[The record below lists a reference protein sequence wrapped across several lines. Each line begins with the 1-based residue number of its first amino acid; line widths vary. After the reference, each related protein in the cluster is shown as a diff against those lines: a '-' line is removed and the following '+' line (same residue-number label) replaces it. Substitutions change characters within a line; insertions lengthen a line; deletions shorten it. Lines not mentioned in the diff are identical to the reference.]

1 MKKPKAPKKTAQEVA
16 VERRQTIML
25 DKEIEEQ
32 EDRFRA
38 LSRGKLGRASLLAG
52 APRTRGEAAGRGGM
66 GGGTRG
72 TTAGGMTGTGGMA
85 GTHLHNPL
93 AGVTFLIFYSCLIIF
108 IIIVTEIGIDANAF
122 KGGYQFKIAYHGAIT
137 CSHDRGDYKCQ

>member
-66 GGGTRG
+66 GGA
-72 TTAGGMTGTGGMA
+72 TTAGGFSGG
-85 GTHLHNPL
+85 GSG
-93 AGVTFLIFYSCLIIF
+93 GVFGGGGSYGGLKNTRSSLIGLQRTVSSM
-108 IIIVTEIGIDANAF
+108 G
-122 KGGYQFKIAYHGAIT
+122 K
-137 CSHDRGDYKCQ
+137 

>member
-38 LSRGKLGRASLLAG
+38 LSRGKRGSVSLLGG
-52 APRTRGEAAGRGGM
+52 APRTREEAASRGAAAGLGGSAGRSLVGGMPGFGGM
-66 GGGTRG
+66 GSRSVR
-72 TTAGGMTGTGGMA
+72 TAGAYGGSTNFGGGSMPRTGM
-85 GTHLHNPL
+85 P
-93 AGVTFLIFYSCLIIF
+93 
-108 IIIVTEIGIDANAF
+108 
-122 KGGYQFKIAYHGAIT
+122 GAQQ
-137 CSHDRGDYKCQ
+137 R

>member
-72 TTAGGMTGTGGMA
+72 TTAGGMAGAGGIGSLMS
-85 GTHLHNPL
+85 GFS
-93 AGVTFLIFYSCLIIF
+93 GSYSRPSSPRN
-108 IIIVTEIGIDANAF
+108 V
-122 KGGYQFKIAYHGAIT
+122 QQ
-137 CSHDRGDYKCQ
+137 R

>member
-38 LSRGKLGRASLLAG
+38 LSRGKRGTVSLLGG
-52 APRTRGEAAGRGGM
+52 APRSREEAASRGACCWAWWLGWSVTCWRYDGR
-66 GGGTRG
+66 
-72 TTAGGMTGTGGMA
+72 
-85 GTHLHNPL
+85 
-93 AGVTFLIFYSCLIIF
+93 
-108 IIIVTEIGIDANAF
+108 
-122 KGGYQFKIAYHGAIT
+122 HGRWNRENGWRLRW
-137 CSHDRGDYKCQ
+137 HG

>member
-38 LSRGKLGRASLLAG
+38 LSRGKRGTVSLLGG
-52 APRTRGEAAGRGGM
+52 APRSREEAASRGRAAGLGGS
-66 GGGTRG
+66 
-72 TTAGGMTGTGGMA
+72 AGRSLVGGMA
-85 GTHLHNPL
+85 GGT
-93 AGVTFLIFYSCLIIF
+93 ART
-108 IIIVTEIGIDANAF
+108 A
-122 KGGYQFKIAYHGAIT
+122 GGYGGRSAPSSGGGMASRSGMPSAQQ
-137 CSHDRGDYKCQ
+137 R

>member
-38 LSRGKLGRASLLAG
+38 LSRGKRGTVSLLGG
-52 APRTRGEAAGRGGM
+52 APRTREEAASRGRASGLGGSAGRSLVGGM
-66 GGGTRG
+66 PSF
-72 TTAGGMTGTGGMA
+72 GGMA
-85 GTHLHNPL
+85 GGSVRT
-93 AGVTFLIFYSCLIIF
+93 A
-108 IIIVTEIGIDANAF
+108 
-122 KGGYQFKIAYHGAIT
+122 GGYGGSANFGGGSMPRTGMPGAQQ
-137 CSHDRGDYKCQ
+137 R

>member
-16 VERRQTIML
+16 VERRQTTML

-38 LSRGKLGRASLLAG
+38 LSRGKLGRSSLLAG

-66 GGGTRG
+66 GGMSGGTRG
-72 TTAGGMTGTGGMA
+72 TTAGGMAGGMTSLMS
-85 GTHLHNPL
+85 G
-93 AGVTFLIFYSCLIIF
+93 F
-108 IIIVTEIGIDANAF
+108 
-122 KGGYQFKIAYHGAIT
+122 GGSYTRPSSPRATQQ
-137 CSHDRGDYKCQ
+137 R

>member
-38 LSRGKLGRASLLAG
+38 LSRGKLGRSSLLAG

-66 GGGTRG
+66 AGIGSLMSGFGGSYTRPSSPR
-72 TTAGGMTGTGGMA
+72 
-85 GTHLHNPL
+85 N
-93 AGVTFLIFYSCLIIF
+93 V
-108 IIIVTEIGIDANAF
+108 
-122 KGGYQFKIAYHGAIT
+122 QQ
-137 CSHDRGDYKCQ
+137 R

>member
-38 LSRGKLGRASLLAG
+38 LSRGKRGTVSLLGG
-52 APRTRGEAAGRGGM
+52 APRTREEAASRGRGSGV
-66 GGGTRG
+66 GGSGGRSLV
-72 TTAGGMTGTGGMA
+72 GGMPRFGGMA
-85 GTHLHNPL
+85 GGSVRT
-93 AGVTFLIFYSCLIIF
+93 A
-108 IIIVTEIGIDANAF
+108 
-122 KGGYQFKIAYHGAIT
+122 GGYGGSSNFGGGSMPRTGMPGAQQ
-137 CSHDRGDYKCQ
+137 R

>member
-38 LSRGKLGRASLLAG
+38 LSRGKRGTISLLGG
-52 APRTRGEAAGRGGM
+52 APRTREEAASRGRATGIGGS
-66 GGGTRG
+66 
-72 TTAGGMTGTGGMA
+72 AGRSLVGGMA
-85 GTHLHNPL
+85 GGM
-93 AGVTFLIFYSCLIIF
+93 AGGSVRT
-108 IIIVTEIGIDANAF
+108 A
-122 KGGYQFKIAYHGAIT
+122 GGYGGGSTNFGGGSMRRASMPGA
-137 CSHDRGDYKCQ
+137 RLQ